1 MRKMIMMLILAL
13 GVSINGFAQSA
24 RRGDVTKHM
33 QQAIVRVADAPPAP
47 RTVWWRRPP
56 TSMW

>member
-1 MRKMIMMLILAL
+1 MMLILAL